1 MKKKF
6 TLLLAVMM
14 LLLSACGSSNESN
27 SSGSQTSAGKDEKI
41 YDVELTI
48 PAGYMN
54 TENTT
59 QEDLDAAAKE
69 NDYQSITLNADG
81 SITYI
86 MTKEQHTAM
95 VSSIATTLDS
105 YMESMVGSEDYPNIT
120 AVEASSDYTEF
131 TITTTSEELDIAETI
146 SRMMFYT
153 YGDMYQVFN
162 GTADNTIITVNFV
175 NADSGEVIANF
186 SSLELEQ

>member
-1 MKKKF
+1 MKKRF
-6 TLLLAVMM
+6 VLLLAVMM
-14 LLLSACGSSNESN
+14 MTLCACGSSADGSASDSV
-27 SSGSQTSAGKDEKI
+27 SSDKGSKV

-69 NDYQSITLNADG
+69 NDYKSITLNADG
-81 SITYI
+81 SITYV

-105 YMESMVGSEDYPNIT
+105 YMESMISSEDYPNIT
-120 AVEASSDYTEF
+120 AIEADSDYTEF
-131 TITTTSEELDIAETI
+131 TITTASEELDIAEAI
-146 SRMMFYT
+146 SRMVFYT

-162 GTADNTIITVNFV
+162 GTADNTTITVNFV
-175 NADSGEVIANF
+175 NAGSGEVISSFN
-186 SSLELEQ
+186 SLELEE